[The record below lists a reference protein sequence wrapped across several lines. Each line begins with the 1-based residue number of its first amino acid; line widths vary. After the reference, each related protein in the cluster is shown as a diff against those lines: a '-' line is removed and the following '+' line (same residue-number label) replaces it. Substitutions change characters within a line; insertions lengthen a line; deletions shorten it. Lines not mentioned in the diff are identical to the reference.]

1 MLVFLKKKVC
11 CILFKTTVDMLYS
24 VNILTTPPTHRYII
38 IWFAEHTVSS
48 FCLTSYTMLSG
59 SATAM
64 VQFMTLSVF
73 LCIIGLLSETLNSLS
88 LEAEVGDNVTIWCQH
103 DLKRSDNIFWF
114 KHTSDSV
121 PFLLGCKRFLTS
133 APSEPCYFFS
143 ESERIVMSVHGSKT
157 SLTITAVNVSDTGLY
172 YCSFMHLDQVRF
184 SNTTYLQM
192 KAGNKTL
199 STSDRAE
206 GSVSLDLSFILNVVF
221 GAVIVFLLII
231 LKHRKTHA
239 GDTTDRHDDED
250 QEPDSVNY
258 AALQFSKKKTKT
270 GRFSELI
277 YSHVVYNAIR

>member
-192 KAGNKTL
+192 KGNKTL

-206 GSVSLDLSFILNVVF
+206 
-221 GAVIVFLLII
+221 VIVFLLII

-277 YSHVVYNAIR
+277 YSHVVYSAIR

>member
-1 MLVFLKKKVC
+1 
-11 CILFKTTVDMLYS
+11 
-24 VNILTTPPTHRYII
+24 
-38 IWFAEHTVSS
+38 
-48 FCLTSYTMLSG
+48 
-59 SATAM
+59 
-64 VQFMTLSVF
+64 
-73 LCIIGLLSETLNSLS
+73 LLSETLNSLS

-192 KAGNKTL
+192 K
-199 STSDRAE
+199 

-239 GDTTDRHDDED
+239 GDTTDRHDDE
-250 QEPDSVNY
+250 
-258 AALQFSKKKTKT
+258 
-270 GRFSELI
+270 
-277 YSHVVYNAIR
+277 

>member
-1 MLVFLKKKVC
+1 MF
-11 CILFKTTVDMLYS
+11 IHS

-73 LCIIGLLSETLNSLS
+73 LCITGLLSETLSSLT
-88 LEAEVGDNVTIWCQH
+88 LEAEAGDNVTIWCQH
-103 DLKRSDNIFWF
+103 EVTVAGSIFWF
-114 KHTSDSV
+114 THTSDSV
-121 PFLLGCKRFLTS
+121 PLLLGCKKFINS

-172 YCSFMHLDQVRF
+172 YCSAGDKMIFRN
-184 SNTTYLQM
+184 STYLHV
-192 KAGNKTL
+192 KGNNTL
-199 STSDRAE
+199 SISVRAE
-206 GSVSLDLSFILNVVF
+206 GSVSPAVVFMLIVVF
-221 GAVIVFLLII
+221 GAMIVFLLGVLIFII
-231 LKHRKTHA
+231 LKHRKTHR
-239 GDTTDRHDDED
+239 GHITDRHDDDGNDDDE
-250 QEPDSVNY
+250 EPDLVNY
-258 AALQFSKKKTKT
+258 TAVQFPKKKTKKT

-277 YSHVVYNAIR
+277 YSYVVYSAIR